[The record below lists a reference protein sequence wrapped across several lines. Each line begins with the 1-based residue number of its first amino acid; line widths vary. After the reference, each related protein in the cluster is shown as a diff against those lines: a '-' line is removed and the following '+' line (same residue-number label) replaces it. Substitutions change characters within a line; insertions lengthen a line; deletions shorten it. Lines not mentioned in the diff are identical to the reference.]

1 MLCKNRFFG
10 IRTARSTLPAKQS
23 VRSWTTFNPSFLKV
37 FIFGLKL
44 SGKFSGVREFS
55 LASTSVA
62 RLGLVWKS
70 QSEFNVWISA
80 MLYITVSFVT
90 FLLSILS
97 RFLFG
102 VESPENGPHISC
114 KKNTFE
120 HNYFTDFL
128 FIQWFI
134 FPHYISINQLEANS
148 TSMSFI
154 SFEIGRS
161 SPWVVDIKEQLNA
174 INKDDF
180 ITFMTTKTIFCF

>member
-1 MLCKNRFFG
+1 MILCKNRFFG
-10 IRTARSTLPAKQS
+10 IRTPRSTLPAKQS
-23 VRSWTTFNPSFLKV
+23 VRSRTTFKPSFLKV
-37 FIFGLKL
+37 FILGLNV
-44 SGKFSGVREFS
+44 SGKFSGS
-55 LASTSVA
+55 LELSIAVTLVA
-62 RLGLVWKS
+62 RIGLVWKS

-128 FIQWFI
+128 FIF
-134 FPHYISINQLEANS
+134 
-148 TSMSFI
+148 FI
-154 SFEIGRS
+154 SS
-161 SPWVVDIKEQLNA
+161 LY
-174 INKDDF
+174 INKSIRSKF
-180 ITFMTTKTIFCF
+180 YLNVSHLFRGRTIESVSSGYKGTAQCY